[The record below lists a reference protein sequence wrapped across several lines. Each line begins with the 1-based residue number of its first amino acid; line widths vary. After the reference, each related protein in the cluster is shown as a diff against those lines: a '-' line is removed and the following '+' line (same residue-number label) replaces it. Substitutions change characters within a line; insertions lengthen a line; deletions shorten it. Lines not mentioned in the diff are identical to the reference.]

1 MLLPNLYSNTVSS
14 PIMQDLLQSHI
25 LFLQTA
31 NNTVTALQNF
41 GLNFDLLDD
50 DDHEWMIVGHA
61 ETEVG
66 KLRILI
72 GIRDNP
78 VQWVLFVYHP
88 LAIVS
93 TLRPI
98 AAELLMRINSE
109 LAIGNWEMDMDS
121 GSIRFRIGLSVEGQA
136 ISIPHMTQT
145 LDTAML
151 ALLKYH
157 TPLVHTLFDG
167 MDPVEALGH

>member
-1 MLLPNLYSNTVSS
+1 
-14 PIMQDLLQSHI
+14 MQNIFQSHI

-31 NNTVTALQNF
+31 NNTVTALQKF
-41 GLNFDLLDD
+41 GLHFDVLDD
-50 DDHEWMIVGHA
+50 DDHEWMILGNA

-66 KLRILI
+66 RLRILI

-109 LAIGNWEMDMDS
+109 LAVGNWEMDMDN
-121 GSIRFRIGLSVEGQA
+121 GSIRFRIGMA
-136 ISIPHMTQT
+136 IEDQPLQEKQISKL
-145 LDTAML
+145 LDTALL
-151 ALLKYH
+151 ALLQYH

-167 MDPVEALGH
+167 MDPIEALNM